1 MANGPENMTNLELIK
16 RKDIVMTMTKV
27 QITNNVQI
35 IKTYIKLVVT
45 RKKGFAT
52 SARLVRFVRA

>member
-1 MANGPENMTNLELIK
+1 MAKGPENMTNLELIK
-16 RKDIVMTMTKV
+16 RKDIFLTI
-27 QITNNVQI
+27 QITNNIKI

-52 SARLVRFVRA
+52 SERLVRFVRA